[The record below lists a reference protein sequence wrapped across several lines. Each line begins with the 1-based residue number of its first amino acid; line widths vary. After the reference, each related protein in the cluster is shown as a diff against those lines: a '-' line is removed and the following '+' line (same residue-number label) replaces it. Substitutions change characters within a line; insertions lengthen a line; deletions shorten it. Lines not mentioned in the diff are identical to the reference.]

1 LESVRKVL
9 VDGQKVK
16 AVSLEWD
23 IPEGVLYR
31 WIGEFQKHPDD
42 VFPGHGKRTTKDQEV
57 YDLKRKL
64 SQVEQERDILK
75 KRWSTSPTGPN
86 EIRLYR
92 RAPGPVSDTAD
103 VPGAGG

>member
-1 LESVRKVL
+1 MVRRCRRYDRQFKLESVRKVL

-16 AVSLEWD
+16 AVSVEWD

-42 VFPGHGKRTTKDQEV
+42 VFPGHGKRTAKDQEV

-75 KRWSTSPTGPN
+75 KALVYFSKRP
-86 EIRLYR
+86 E
-92 RAPGPVSDTAD
+92 
-103 VPGAGG
+103 

>member
-1 LESVRKVL
+1 MVHRCRRYDRQFKLESVRKVL

-75 KRWSTSPTGPN
+75 KALVYFSNRS
-86 EIRLYR
+86 
-92 RAPGPVSDTAD
+92 
-103 VPGAGG
+103 

>member
-1 LESVRKVL
+1 MVRRCRRYDRQFKLESVRKVL
-9 VDGQKVK
+9 VDGEKVK

-31 WIGEFQKHPDD
+31 WIGQFQKRPDD
-42 VFPGHGKRTTKDQEV
+42 VFPGHGKRTTEDQEV

-75 KRWSTSPTGPN
+75 KALAYFSNGSQ
-86 EIRLYR
+86 
-92 RAPGPVSDTAD
+92 
-103 VPGAGG
+103 

>member
-1 LESVRKVL
+1 MVRRCRRYDRQFKLESVRKVL

-31 WIGEFQKHPDD
+31 WIGQFQKHPDD

-75 KRWSTSPTGPN
+75 KALAYFSNRSQ
-86 EIRLYR
+86 
-92 RAPGPVSDTAD
+92 
-103 VPGAGG
+103 

>member
-1 LESVRKVL
+1 MVHRCRRYDRQFKLESVRKVL

-75 KRWSTSPTGPN
+75 KALVYFSNRSQ
-86 EIRLYR
+86 
-92 RAPGPVSDTAD
+92 
-103 VPGAGG
+103 